1 MKQKVILITGAS
13 SGIGCQTAEDLA
25 KAGHQVY
32 AAARR
37 TEKMQSLTASGV
49 TPLHLD
55 VTDENECREVIETVI
70 RKEGHI
76 DVLINN
82 AGFGLY
88 GAVEDVPME
97 DARRVFDV
105 NILGMATMIKYAVPY
120 MRQRHSG
127 LIINISSIGGRVPTY
142 LGAYYHGTKFA
153 VEGFSAALRIELA
166 RQGIK
171 VVVFEPGGIKT
182 EFGAVASARL
192 EEISRGGANES
203 EAMITAK
210 GIRNQYSGNMLSK
223 PKVISKAM
231 VKIVNSR
238 CPRNRYLIGF
248 MAKPIVAMHALMPTR
263 LYNKMMLRANN
274 W

>member
-13 SGIGCQTAEDLA
+13 SGIGYQTAEDLA
-25 KAGHQVY
+25 KAGHKVY

-37 TEKMQSLTASGV
+37 TEKMQPLTASGA

-55 VTDENECREVIETVI
+55 VTDENECSEVIETVI

-120 MRQRHSG
+120 MRKCHNG

-166 RQGIK
+166 QQGIK

-182 EFGAVASARL
+182 EFGAIASSRL

-223 PKVISKAM
+223 PKVISSALL
-231 VKIVNSR
+231 KIVNSR

-263 LYNKMMLRANN
+263 LYNKMMLHANN